1 MLTLLKGV
9 PSSSLLQTPLFSG
22 LPANILPD
30 CLNPKVVSDTPKA
43 DANNTLSVN
52 SDGYAQEVEV
62 KIPQGEPTVNKV
74 GGQRRM
80 LASKKSTVKWY

>member
-1 MLTLLKGV
+1 MGKGK
-9 PSSSLLQTPLFSG
+9 TFFTK
-22 LPANILPD
+22 N
-30 CLNPKVVSDTPKA
+30 NPNYIGKVVSDTPKA

-52 SDGYAQEVEV
+52 ADGYAQEIEV
-62 KIPQGEPTVNKV
+62 KIPLGQPTVNKV

>member
-1 MLTLLKGV
+1 MKKEKTIYTK
-9 PSSSLLQTPLFSG
+9 
-22 LPANILPD
+22 N
-30 CLNPKVVSDTPKA
+30 NPNNVGEVVSDTPKA

-62 KIPQGEPTVNKV
+62 TIPLGEPTVNKV
-74 GGQRRM
+74 GGQKRM